1 MSSDNGVMPP
11 ILMFRSF
18 LTIASGLV
26 AHWVILSG
34 VTIAVAHGL
43 FPEYVAEMM
52 QANQPGEQVSAAVAF
67 GAIPTAMHWIVI
79 GIVSLLSII
88 LGMLVG
94 WSAPFGRLV
103 HAIFLAVIV
112 GVNFLSRS
120 ISAPQEEKVVMM
132 TYVLIF
138 PLAIFIGG
146 YLINRWLD
154 GASAGVDGTDAGASL
169 L

>member
-1 MSSDNGVMPP
+1 MNSQNGVMPP
-11 ILMFRSF
+11 LLMFRSF

-34 VTIAVAHGL
+34 VTIAVAQGL
-43 FPEYVAEMM
+43 FPEYAAEMM
-52 QANQPGEQVSAAVAF
+52 QAQKPGEQIAPEVAF
-67 GAIPTAMHWIVI
+67 GSIPTAMHWIVI
-79 GIVSLLSII
+79 GIVSLLSIG

-120 ISAPQEEKVVMM
+120 ISAPQEQKVVMM

-138 PLAIFIGG
+138 PLAIFVGG
-146 YLINRWLD
+146 YLINRWMD
-154 GASAGVDGTDAGASL
+154 DASANAGGPDADASL